1 MVTLMIALF
10 DLVIAVTFYKIFPT
24 SKHFKPD
31 LIRFAHFRESLVK
44 KLADPKFYLLLP
56 KVLV

>member
-1 MVTLMIALF
+1 MIALF